1 MPTKRLLP
9 ALMAG
14 VAAIALYAVP
24 AVAQNAPALTGQVT
38 SEAEGAMEG
47 VVVSAKKTG
56 STVMVSVI
64 SDAKGHYSFPA
75 NRLEPG
81 QYAITIRAAGYD
93 LVPTKADVAG
103 DRSATV
109 DLKLGKT
116 KNLAAQLSNPSGL
129 RACPALRIKRP
140 TSSTA

>member
-14 VAAIALYAVP
+14 VAGIALHAVP
-24 AVAQNAPALTGQVT
+24 AVAQNAPALAGQVT

-81 QYAITIRAAGYD
+81 EYAVVENTPGKLNMQIWDFTWRPGAKY
-93 LVPTKADVAG
+93 VPDTH
-103 DRSATV
+103 
-109 DLKLGKT
+109 
-116 KNLAAQLSNPSGL
+116 
-129 RACPALRIKRP
+129 P
-140 TSSTA
+140 TAPDPKKH